1 MEKIKNFVVKYQ
13 IWFKIGAI
21 AIIICTVFVPFVHYG
36 LSTANQFNYS
46 IWYYIINANFISPD
60 YRFLSI
66 IACIIFSLS
75 VINLVLLIINCFV
88 KKYLLANSIIYIINF
103 LFIIA
108 LYISYA
114 CITINAIPH
123 IGFFLALI
131 LFIFESFVLHELI
144 KHRKKN
150 ERSSDS
156 DRIAELEKKVAEL
169 EAQKQNE
176 SPTHSKDGE

>member
-13 IWFKIGAI
+13 LWFKIGAI

-46 IWYYIINANFISPD
+46 IWYYIINTNFISPD

-66 IACIIFSLS
+66 LACLIFSLS
-75 VINLVLLIINCFV
+75 IINLILLIVNCIV
-88 KKYLLANSIIYIINF
+88 KKYFLANSIVYTINF
-103 LFIIA
+103 LFMTA

-123 IGFFLALI
+123 VGFYLALL
-131 LFIFESFVLHELI
+131 LFLFNIFLLYYLI
-144 KHRKKN
+144 KKRKKTHQ
-150 ERSSDS
+150 SKS

-169 EAQKQNE
+169 EKLNDIHPEKDNE
-176 SPTHSKDGE
+176 SKQ